1 MYQYDQYDQAMV
13 DARVEEFRDQVRRRM
28 AGELTEDQFK
38 PLRLMNGLYLQLHA
52 YMLRVA
58 IPYGTLDSRQMRMLA
73 HIARKYDRD
82 YGHFTTRQNIQYNWI
97 KLEDAGDILADLA
110 SVEMHAIQ
118 TSGNCIRN
126 ISSDQYA
133 GAAADEVADPRP
145 WAELLR
151 QWSSFHP
158 EFSYLPR
165 KFKIAVIAS
174 DEDRAAMRLHDIGI
188 QLIERDGKLGAAF
201 YVGGGMGRTPM
212 IAPLIKDYVPI
223 EDFLSYAEACLRVYN
238 RYGRRDNIYKARIK
252 ILIHELGAAEYARQ
266 VEAEF
271 AAVKS
276 LGIDP
281 PPAELERIGAFFAP
295 PAFEHFPFA
304 SSEVERPMG
313 LGRFPG
319 VSTSLDINGGDS
331 LASDPDFAVWLDQ
344 NVKPHKAP
352 GYAIVNISLKPV
364 GGIPGDATSA
374 QIDVMADLAERF
386 SFDEL
391 RVTHAQNIVLP
402 HVAQRDLFAVWSAL
416 RDAALADANLDLI
429 SDIIACP
436 GLDYCSLANARS
448 IPVAQKIALRFADQN
463 RQRELGELKLKIS
476 GCINACGHHHAG
488 HIGILGVDRKG
499 VENYQLLLGGSGAE
513 DVSLGTITGPGF
525 DEDGIVD
532 AVERVTDK
540 YLELREQGERFVD
553 TFRRA
558 GMAPFKEAIY
568 G

>member
-1 MYQYDQYDQAMV
+1 MYKYDQYDQEIV
-13 DARVEEFRDQVRRRM
+13 DARVAEFRDQVERRLSG
-28 AGELTEDQFK
+28 ALSEDQFK

-58 IPYGTLDSRQMRMLA
+58 VPYGTLDSRQMRMLG
-73 HIARKYDRD
+73 HIARKYDRG

-97 KLEDAGDILADLA
+97 KLDDAPDILADLA
-110 SVEMHAIQ
+110 TVEMHAIQ

-133 GAAADEVADPRP
+133 GAAADEVTDPRP

-151 QWSSFHP
+151 QWSTFHP

-174 DEDRAAMRLHDIGI
+174 AEDRAAMRLHDIGI
-188 QLIERDGKLGAAF
+188 EIVAREGVQGARIF
-201 YVGGGMGRTPM
+201 VGGGMGRTPM
-212 IAPLIKDYVPI
+212 IAPEIKDFVALP
-223 EDFLSYAEACLRVYN
+223 DLLSYLEACLRVYN
-238 RYGRRDNIYKARIK
+238 RHGRRDNIYKARIK
-252 ILIHELGAAEYARQ
+252 ILVNDLGAEEYRRQ
-266 VEAEF
+266 VEEEFVAVKALEIDPPAAEF
-271 AAVKS
+271 A
-276 LGIDP
+276 
-281 PPAELERIGAFFAP
+281 RIAAFFAD
-295 PAFEHFPFA
+295 PAFETGL
-304 SSEVERPMG
+304 SEAVDR
-313 LGRFPG
+313 
-319 VSTSLDINGGDS
+319 
-331 LASDPDFAVWLDQ
+331 SDPDFAVWIDQ
-344 NVKPHKAP
+344 NVKAHKQP

-364 GGIPGDATSA
+364 GGIPGDASA
-374 QIDVMADLAERF
+374 DQIDVMADLAERY

-402 HVAQRDLFAVWSAL
+402 HVRKADLYAVWQAL
-416 RDAALADANLDLI
+416 SEAGLADANLDLI

-448 IPVAQKIALRFADQN
+448 IPVAQKIQQRFADAG

-513 DVSLGTITGPGF
+513 DVSLAKITGPGF

-532 AVERVTDK
+532 AVEKATDV
-540 YLELREQGERFVD
+540 YLRERTDGERFVD
-553 TFRRA
+553 TYRRV
-558 GMAPFKEAIY
+558 GMQPFKEAIY

>member
-1 MYQYDQYDQAMV
+1 MYKYDHYDQAVV
-13 DARVEEFRDQVRRRM
+13 DARVAEFRDQVNRRI
-28 AGELTEDQFK
+28 AGEITEDQFK

-97 KLEDAGDILADLA
+97 KLEECADLLEELA

-151 QWSSFHP
+151 QWSTFHP

-174 DEDRAAMRLHDIGI
+174 PEDRAAMRLHDIG
-188 QLIERDGKLGAAF
+188 LELVRKDGELGARVF
-201 YVGGGMGRTPM
+201 VGGGMGRTPM
-212 IAPLIKDYVPI
+212 IAPEINPFVKADDL
-223 EDFLSYAEACLRVYN
+223 LSYIEACLRVYN

-252 ILIHELGAAEYARQ
+252 ILVHEIGADEYRRQ
-266 VEAEF
+266 VAEEF
-271 AAVKS
+271 AHVKT

-281 PPAELERIGAFFAP
+281 PLAELERISAFFAP
-295 PAFEHFPFA
+295 PAFDA
-304 SSEVERPMG
+304 ADVEPDR
-313 LGRFPG
+313 
-319 VSTSLDINGGDS
+319 
-331 LASDPDFAVWLDQ
+331 SDPDFAVWLDQ
-344 NVKPHKAP
+344 NVKPHKQA
-352 GYAIVNISLKPV
+352 GYAIVNISLKPI

-374 QIDVMADLAERF
+374 QIDVMADLAEQF
-386 SFDEL
+386 GFDEL

-402 HVAQRDLFAVWSAL
+402 HVAKRDLHAVWQAL
-416 RDAALADANLDLI
+416 RNADLADANLDLI

-448 IPVAQKIALRFADQN
+448 IPVAQKIATRFADMD
-463 RQRELGELKLKIS
+463 RQRDLGELKLKIS

-499 VENYQLLLGGSGAE
+499 VENYQLTFGGSGAD
-513 DVSLGTITGPGF
+513 DVSIGKIIGPGF
-525 DEDGIVD
+525 DEDGVVD
-532 AVERVTDK
+532 AVEKATEVYK
-540 YLELREQGERFVD
+540 ALREGDERFLD
-553 TFRRA
+553 TYRRV
-558 GMAPFKEAIY
+558 GLEPFKEAIY

>member
-1 MYQYDQYDQAMV
+1 MYKYDEYDHSIVAS
-13 DARVEEFRDQVRRRM
+13 RVEEFRDQVNRRL
-28 AGELTEDQFK
+28 AGQITEDQFK

-58 IPYGTLDSRQMRMLA
+58 VPYGTLDSRQMRMLA

-97 KLEDAGDILADLA
+97 KLEDAPDILAELA
-110 SVEMHAIQ
+110 TVEMHAIQ

-133 GAAADEVADPRP
+133 GAAADELTDPRP

-151 QWSSFHP
+151 QWSTFHP

-165 KFKIAVIAS
+165 KFKIAVIAA
-174 DEDRAAMRLHDIGI
+174 DEDRAAMRLHDIGLQI
-188 QLIERDGKLGAAF
+188 VERDGVHGVAV

-212 IAPLIKDYVPI
+212 IAPLIKDFVPFD
-223 EDFLSYAEACLRVYN
+223 DFVSYMEACLRVYN
-238 RYGRRDNIYKARIK
+238 RYGRRDNMYKARIK
-252 ILIHELGAAEYARQ
+252 ILVHEIGADKYREE

-271 AAVKS
+271 AQVKK

-281 PPAELERIGAFFAP
+281 PYAEFQRIAAYFAD
-295 PAFEHFPFA
+295 PAFET
-304 SSEVERPMG
+304 G
-313 LGRFPG
+313 LSDEIDR
-319 VSTSLDINGGDS
+319 
-331 LASDPDFAVWLDQ
+331 SDPDFAVWLDQ
-344 NVKPHKAP
+344 NVAAHKAP
-352 GYAIVNISLKPV
+352 GYAIVNISLKPT

-374 QIDVMADLAERF
+374 QIDLMADLAQQH

-402 HVAQRDLFAVWSAL
+402 HVKKADLYAIWQQL
-416 RDAALADANLDLI
+416 REAGLAEANLDLI
-429 SDIIACP
+429 TDIIACP

-448 IPVAQKIALRFADQN
+448 IPVAQKIATRFADLG

-499 VENYQLLLGGSGAE
+499 VENYQLSLGGSGAE
-513 DVSLGTITGPGF
+513 DVSLGQITGPGF
-525 DEDGIVD
+525 SEDGIVD
-532 AVERVTDK
+532 AVEKATDV
-540 YLELREQGERFVD
+540 YLAQREAGERFVD
-553 TFRRA
+553 TYRRI

>member
-1 MYQYDQYDQAMV
+1 MYKYDEYDHAIV
-13 DARVEEFRDQVRRRM
+13 AARVEEFRDQVNRRL
-28 AGELTEDQFK
+28 AGQITEDQFK

-58 IPYGTLDSRQMRMLA
+58 VPYGTMDSRQMRMLA

-97 KLEDAGDILADLA
+97 KLEDAPDILAELA
-110 SVEMHAIQ
+110 TVEMHAIQ

-126 ISSDQYA
+126 ISSDQWA
-133 GAAADEVADPRP
+133 GAAADELTDPRP

-151 QWSSFHP
+151 QWSTFHP

-165 KFKIAVIAS
+165 KFKIAVIAA
-174 DEDRAAMRLHDIGI
+174 DEDRAAMRLHDIGL
-188 QLIERDGKLGAAF
+188 QVVERDGQHGVAV

-212 IAPLIKDYVPI
+212 IAPLINEFVPFD
-223 EDFLSYAEACLRVYN
+223 DFLSYMEACLRVYN
-238 RYGRRDNIYKARIK
+238 RYGRRDNMYKARIK
-252 ILIHELGAAEYARQ
+252 ILVHEIGADKYRDEVAAEF
-266 VEAEF
+266 VE
-271 AAVKS
+271 VKK

-281 PPAELERIGAFFAP
+281 PRAEFDRIAAHFAD
-295 PAFEHFPFA
+295 PAFE
-304 SSEVERPMG
+304 SG
-313 LGRFPG
+313 LSDEIDR
-319 VSTSLDINGGDS
+319 
-331 LASDPDFAVWLDQ
+331 SDPDFAVWLDQ
-344 NVKPHKAP
+344 NVAAHKTP

-364 GGIPGDATSA
+364 GGIPGDASSA
-374 QIDVMADLAERF
+374 QIDAMADLAERY

-402 HVAQRDLFAVWSAL
+402 HVRKADLYAVWQAL
-416 RDAALADANLDLI
+416 VEAELADANLDLI

-448 IPVAQKIALRFADQN
+448 IPVAQKIATRFADLG

-499 VENYQLLLGGSGAE
+499 VENYQLSLGGSGAE
-513 DVSLGTITGPGF
+513 DVSLGQITGPGF
-525 DEDGIVD
+525 SEDGIVD
-532 AVERVTDK
+532 AVERATDV
-540 YLELREQGERFVD
+540 YLRERAEGERFLD
-553 TFRRA
+553 TYRRI

>member
-1 MYQYDQYDQAMV
+1 MYQYDKFDQSIV
-13 DARVEEFRDQVRRRM
+13 DARVEDFRDQVKRRL
-28 AGELTEDQFK
+28 AGEITEDQFK

-58 IPYGTLDSRQMRMLA
+58 IPYGTMDSKQMHMLA

-97 KLEDAGDILADLA
+97 KLEECPDLLADLA

-174 DEDRAAMRLHDIGI
+174 EEDRAAMRLHDIGI
-188 QLIERDGKLGAAF
+188 ELVKRDGVLGGRVF
-201 YVGGGMGRTPM
+201 VGGGMGRTPM
-212 IAPLIKDYVPI
+212 IAPEINPFVRA
-223 EDFLSYAEACLRVYN
+223 EDLLSYIEACLRVYN

-252 ILIHELGAAEYARQ
+252 ILVHEIGADAYRDQVAEEFIH
-266 VEAEF
+266 
-271 AAVKS
+271 VKK

-281 PPAELERIGAFFAP
+281 PIAEFDRISAFFAP
-295 PAFEHFPFA
+295 PAFEA
-304 SSEVERPMG
+304 DLSD
-313 LGRFPG
+313 
-319 VSTSLDINGGDS
+319 DIDR
-331 LASDPDFAVWLDQ
+331 SDPDFAVWLDQ
-344 NVKPHKAP
+344 NVKAHKQA
-352 GYAIVNISLKPV
+352 GYAIVNISLKPI
-364 GGIPGDATSA
+364 GGIPGDASSA
-374 QIDVMADLAERF
+374 QIDVMADLAKRY

-402 HVAQRDLFAVWSAL
+402 HVAKRDLYAVW
-416 RDAALADANLDLI
+416 AALNEASLANANLDLV

-436 GLDYCSLANARS
+436 GMDYCSLANARS
-448 IPVAQKIALRFADQN
+448 IPVAQKIATRFADAE
-463 RQRELGELKLKIS
+463 RQRDIGELKLKIS

-499 VENYQLLLGGSGAE
+499 VENYQLTLGGSGAE
-513 DVSLGTITGPGF
+513 DVSIGKITGPGF
-525 DEDGIVD
+525 DENGIVD
-532 AVERVTDK
+532 AVEKVVEK
-540 YLELREQGERFVD
+540 YRTLREGEERFLD
-553 TFRRA
+553 TYRRV
-558 GMAPFKEAIY
+558 GMEPFKEAIY